1 MTWPLADQTI
11 QLHNLAVELALA
23 TMGAECVTNVVW
35 IRVWTFQQIK
45 KRSYLCTYM
54 NGYRNIESKEVG
66 PLTLSLAGKV

>member
-45 KRSYLCTYM
+45 
-54 NGYRNIESKEVG
+54 NP
-66 PLTLSLAGKV
+66 PLSMHIYEWIPKHRIKGSWTINFVFGW